1 MIIWVHKILYF
12 FEDGFSVFDC
22 VIKIK
27 NNNNNK
33 NTDSQSMTNDQ
44 EIHHDISVQHEDADD
59 KNLSWLLNFKLDE
72 LPHLSPEAKRKAM
85 NSSNIGQN
93 AQDKP
98 CFEEDDTNVAENIVI
113 ENNTTK
119 A

>member
-1 MIIWVHKILYF
+1 MTPNHEIDH
-12 FEDGFSVFDC
+12 GTS
-22 VIKIK
+22 
-27 NNNNNK
+27 
-33 NTDSQSMTNDQ
+33 SQQ
-44 EIHHDISVQHEDADD
+44 EDADD

-85 NSSNIGQN
+85 NSSNTDVNSQE
-93 AQDKP
+93 KP

-113 ENNTTK
+113 ENNSAK

>member
-1 MIIWVHKILYF
+1 MVPDHEI
-12 FEDGFSVFDC
+12 DQGAS
-22 VIKIK
+22 
-27 NNNNNK
+27 
-33 NTDSQSMTNDQ
+33 SQQ
-44 EIHHDISVQHEDADD
+44 EDADD

-85 NSSNIGQN
+85 NSSNTDANGQE
-93 AQDKP
+93 KT

-113 ENNTTK
+113 ENSSAK